1 MRLRSFARIAAIAVF
16 AVAFGVLEHWTA
28 QSFAVHMTQHMALM
42 VVLAPLLVIGWAPS
56 RPPRA
61 ICAVW
66 FAIAAVAAQTIGLV
80 VWHLPGPF
88 DAAEANSAV
97 HVLEHIT
104 LLATATAAWWVI
116 IASPVATSVRF
127 AACVGVAAPMMLLGV
142 FITLAPAPWYPS
154 YAQPLGLL
162 SPLVDQQTGGAI
174 MWGPAGIAYV
184 IAAAWLVASAISADE
199 RFADARNA

>member
-1 MRLRSFARIAAIAVF
+1 MRLRSYARVAAIFVF
-16 AVAFGVLEHWTA
+16 AIAFVVLDRWTA
-28 QSFAVHMTQHMALM
+28 QSFAIHMTQHMVLM

-61 ICAVW
+61 LCGVW
-66 FAIAAVAAQTIGLV
+66 FAAAAVTAQVLALV

-88 DAAEANSAV
+88 DAAEAHTAL
-97 HVLEHIT
+97 HVLEHLT

-116 IASPVATSVRF
+116 LASPVAPSVRF
-127 AACVGVAAPMMLLGV
+127 AACVAVAAPMLLLGA
-142 FITLAPAPWYPS
+142 FITFAPAPWYPA

-162 SPLVDQQTGGAI
+162 SPLVDQQTGGAV

-184 IAAAWLVASAISADE
+184 IAAAWLVASAIAADE
-199 RFADARNA
+199 RLANARNG